1 MSAYSKFEEYKML
14 VEDTARI
21 TDRRKAES
29 NLFTTINS
37 IFLTAVAILL
47 KDSGLQSWSITAGSI
62 VIVAAGITIS
72 RTWENMIDN
81 YRKLSKLRFQVLWEM
96 EENDLP
102 DSVKI
107 YHREQEL
114 YPRDEDGKQVV
125 SKGLFA
131 DTEKRLPRVF
141 MSLYVITL
149 LIIII
154 EFYITLDL

>member
-1 MSAYSKFEEYKML
+1 MSGYSKFEEYKLL
-14 VEDTARI
+14 VEDTSRI

-47 KDSGLQSWSITAGSI
+47 NDSNLNSWVITSAAI
-62 VIVAAGITIS
+62 VIVVAGITIS
-72 RTWENMIDN
+72 RTWEDMIDN
-81 YRKLSKLRFQVLWEM
+81 YRKLSKLRYQVLWEM

-114 YPRDEDGKQVV
+114 YPRDEKGKQVV

-141 MSLYVITL
+141 MSLYIITI
-149 LIIII
+149 LIIIT
-154 EFYITLDL
+154 EFVFG

>member
-141 MSLYVITL
+141 MSLYIITL

-154 EFYITLDL
+154 EFISG

>member
-47 KDSGLQSWSITAGSI
+47 KDSNLQSWSITAGSI

-107 YHREQEL
+107 YHREQAL
-114 YPRDEDGKQVV
+114 YPRDEEGKQVV
-125 SKGLFA
+125 TKGVFA

-141 MSLYVITL
+141 MSLYIITL

-154 EFYITLDL
+154 EFISG

>member
-14 VEDTARI
+14 VEDTAKQI
-21 TDRRKAES
+21 DRRKTES

-47 KDSGLQSWSITAGSI
+47 KDSGLDNWAIAAGATVI
-62 VIVAAGITIS
+62 VIAGITIS
-72 RTWENMIDN
+72 KTWEDMIDN
-81 YRKLSKLRFQVLWEM
+81 YRKLSKLRYQVLWEM

-107 YHREQEL
+107 YHREQAL
-114 YPRDEDGKQVV
+114 YPRDEEGKQVV
-125 SKGLFA
+125 TKGIFV

-141 MSLYVITL
+141 IFLYIISF
-149 LIIII
+149 LIIIT
-154 EFYITLDL
+154 EFIVG